1 MNNYTNQEEIKLK
14 DFAKGKW
21 DLQIL
26 KDGEVIYQ
34 SKESGIKPVID
45 FIKKFGTSLKD
56 LMIYDKIVGQAVA
69 LLFVLLKVK
78 SSRCRQDSSSFAK
91 VYGVVGSKKAEEV
104 LKKYQIP
111 HLFLQTVPYITNRD
125 KTGPCP
131 FEKMAEGKS
140 PEEFWKLV
148 SEKF

>member
-21 DLQIL
+21 DLEIL
-26 KDGEVIYQ
+26 SDGEITYQ
-34 SKESGIKPVID
+34 SGEPGIKPVID
-45 FIKKFGTSLKD
+45 FIKKSGTSLLSAQEKN
-56 LMIYDKIVGQAVA
+56 LIIYDKIVGQAVA

-78 SSRCRQDSSSFAK
+78 K
-91 VYGVVGSKKAEEV
+91 VYGIIGSKKAEEV
-104 LKKYQIP
+104 LKKSFIP

-131 FEKMAEGKS
+131 FEKLSEGKS
-140 PEEFWKLV
+140 PEEFWELV